1 MIYLDN
7 AATTKPSSFVI
18 TNIKTITKEYFGNPS
33 SLHSLGMKSEKAIR
47 EAREEI
53 SSALFVTPKEVY
65 FNSSGTEGNNSVIF
79 GLAGKKINK
88 GKRIITTKVE
98 HPSVLEPLKYL
109 KEQGFDIVY
118 LDVDENGLLK
128 DEVTEFV
135 TEDTFLVSIMQ
146 VNNETGAIFFVD
158 DISKG
163 VKGINKNTYVHNDC
177 IQGFLKIPSPRE
189 ADFITISSHKVGGL
203 KGTGALVIKEK
214 IPLLPLVYGGG
225 QEKGFRSGTENVT
238 GIIAFDL
245 SVKEGKNTFYN
256 NRTQVQ
262 EMKEYLYKGFIEEVK
277 DVKLNGLMDIDKFS
291 PYIMNVSFLGAKA
304 EVVLHILEEKGIY
317 VSTGSACSSNFKD
330 KSHVLL
336 SMGRSV
342 EEVDSAIR
350 FSFFQPLSLE
360 KLDYVIEEVKRAVKG
375 IRSKTLS
382 VRG

>member
-135 TEDTFLVSIMQ
+135 TEE
-146 VNNETGAIFFVD
+146 ETVMSSPKSAVPPSLSAATSFP
-158 DISKG
+158 
-163 VKGINKNTYVHNDC
+163 
-177 IQGFLKIPSPRE
+177 KIL
-189 ADFITISSHKVGGL
+189 I
-203 KGTGALVIKEK
+203 
-214 IPLLPLVYGGG
+214 
-225 QEKGFRSGTENVT
+225 
-238 GIIAFDL
+238 
-245 SVKEGKNTFYN
+245 
-256 NRTQVQ
+256 
-262 EMKEYLYKGFIEEVK
+262 
-277 DVKLNGLMDIDKFS
+277 
-291 PYIMNVSFLGAKA
+291 
-304 EVVLHILEEKGIY
+304 
-317 VSTGSACSSNFKD
+317 
-330 KSHVLL
+330 
-336 SMGRSV
+336 
-342 EEVDSAIR
+342 
-350 FSFFQPLSLE
+350 
-360 KLDYVIEEVKRAVKG
+360 
-375 IRSKTLS
+375 
-382 VRG
+382 

>member
-203 KGTGALVIKEK
+203 KGTGALVIKDK
-214 IPLLPLVYGGG
+214 IPLLPLMYGGG
-225 QEKGFRSGTENVT
+225 QEKGFRSGTENVV
-238 GIIAFDL
+238 GIMAFHL
-245 SVKEGKNTFYN
+245 SVKEGKEAYFS
-256 NRTQVQ
+256 NRLRVQ
-262 EMKEYLYKGFIEEVK
+262 EMKEYLYKGFLEEVK
-277 DVKLNGLMDIDKFS
+277 DIKLNGLMDIEKFS

-304 EVVLHILEEKGIY
+304 EVLLHILEEKNIY
-317 VSTGSACSSNFKD
+317 VSTGSACSSNQKD
-330 KSHVLL
+330 KSHVLMAMGL
-336 SMGRSV
+336 SK
-342 EEVDSAIR
+342 EEVSSALR
-350 FSFFQPLSLE
+350 FSFSQVLTKE
-360 KLDYVIEEVKRAVKG
+360 EADCVIDEVKKAVSAVRG
-375 IRSKTLS
+375 KTLS
-382 VRG
+382 GRG